1 MLDDDAMRAMSVG
14 LRDDEADGDDL
25 HFTDH
30 VYRHIRSLIYVCLG
44 GGEVLANI
52 YSCVGLVCTNVHDES
67 SDSIL

>member
-30 VYRHIRSLIYVCLG
+30 V
-44 GGEVLANI
+44 
-52 YSCVGLVCTNVHDES
+52 
-67 SDSIL
+67 